1 MLNVV
6 FKNKRQFNKT
16 PTPGMK
22 ICQLNYCSRLFKK
35 LPIPYRLPL
44 LPLGDFQRWK
54 VIYYC
59 WRNHSHYTQDPEAP
73 ELKLT

>member
-6 FKNKRQFNKT
+6 FKNQRPFNKT

-35 LPIPYRLPL
+35 LLKPYRLPL
-44 LPLGDFQRWK
+44 LPPDDFQRWK

-59 WRNHSHYTQDPEAP
+59 
-73 ELKLT
+73 